1 LEAENELYNTGIVDV
16 SHKYPKMYVIR
27 PQFFIPI
34 ITLLRNAALN
44 SMKYKSE
51 LALVKAQNMDVTN
64 FEDEL
69 NDFRDSFGRNYRLAA
84 EKFKTAIG

>member
-1 LEAENELYNTGIVDV
+1 
-16 SHKYPKMYVIR
+16 
-27 PQFFIPI
+27 
-34 ITLLRNAALN
+34 
-44 SMKYKSE
+44 MKYKSE